1 MKGKVNPRVDC
12 SMLEMNDRSAC
23 VIWHKRRCLNKQDG
37 YMLLL
42 FFGGL
47 CEVKLVSTYDGNI
60 IVIVLFT
67 IVNDGEIN
75 NIFCFVFNTM

>member
-1 MKGKVNPRVDC
+1 
-12 SMLEMNDRSAC
+12 
-23 VIWHKRRCLNKQDG
+23 
-37 YMLLL
+37 MLLL

-67 IVNDGEIN
+67 IVNDREIN